1 LIYNFQF
8 GTAPRKCSTN
18 WDSYDPIITEAYLPA
33 LQHHQID
40 VRQLAVVSQVY
51 DRTGSNS
58 FWNNKVALEQQNL
71 SDPSYDP
78 QHNDIAALI
87 TILNKWVKA
96 GESPLLVA
104 HKDLCDQL
112 RGHPKLD
119 EGVAVAHFMSLRGSN
134 AYKDRSVIFITGRN
148 QPPLDDIE
156 RQARAVFGNSGN
168 PLGYDDLENLSS
180 DQVEYWLS
188 QHSPYT
194 ASAITVPAFSDP
206 RIEAVQKQI
215 REAETVQV
223 IARLRLVWA
232 DYQKRVFLLS
242 NLPVEMP
249 VDHLIEF
256 NDLMPDR
263 LEMEL
268 IKKGDLPLTPL
279 GLEKMRPDLELS
291 KEASKKLVQRS
302 KASNPKRLLTQLPD
316 LIRTAT
322 QIATFKAGAK
332 RKTLHHHL
340 YLPKDYS
347 GSPTASLY
355 TTWTEAEVL
364 AHLATGWGEGAI
376 TEFDLDYLYGPEP
389 EVSGE

>member
-1 LIYNFQF
+1 MDEFRGL
-8 GTAPRKCSTN
+8 
-18 WDSYDPIITEAYLPA
+18 
-33 LQHHQID
+33 
-40 VRQLAVVSQVY
+40 
-51 DRTGSNS
+51 DR
-58 FWNNKVALEQQNL
+58 
-71 SDPSYDP
+71 
-78 QHNDIAALI
+78 
-87 TILNKWVKA
+87 
-96 GESPLLVA
+96 ESPLLVA

-134 AYKDRSVIFITGRN
+134 AYEDRSVIFITGRN

-156 RQARAVFGNSGN
+156 RQARAIFGNSGN
-168 PLGYDDLENLSS
+168 PLNYDDLENLLL
-180 DQVEYWLS
+180 DQVDYWLS
-188 QHSPYT
+188 KRSSHPP
-194 ASAITVPAFSDP
+194 AAITVRSFSDP
-206 RIEAVQKQI
+206 RIEAVQTQI
-215 REAETVQV
+215 REAETVQA

-268 IKKGDLPLTPL
+268 IKTGDLPLTPI
-279 GLEKMRPDLELS
+279 GLEKMQDNFGLS
-291 KEASKKLVQRS
+291 KGAAKKLFQRS
-302 KASNPKRLLTQLPD
+302 KASDPKRLLTQLPT
-316 LIRTAT
+316 LVRTT
-322 QIATFKAGAK
+322 VQIATFNAKVK
-332 RKTLHHHL
+332 RKTTHRHL

-355 TTWTEAEVL
+355 TPWTEAEVP
-364 AHLATGWGEGAI
+364 AHLTTGWGEGAI
-376 TEFDLDYLYGPEP
+376 SNLKLEYLYGPEP